1 MHLFSVFDG
10 SDDDNDD
17 QDVEVALVCPTQTL
31 EGLNDKKENLD
42 KDNKKDGVYKRAKR
56 KLISET
62 SQFVASLFVLVVV
75 LGLVVISYFFCP
87 VCLFGI
93 MVMSACLCPFLPY
106 FNIPLWASILLI
118 IMLGMTYTQRPF
130 TFIWH

>member
-87 VCLFGI
+87 ICLFGI

>member
-1 MHLFSVFDG
+1 MNLFSAFHG

-31 EGLNDKKENLD
+31 EGLNDMKDKVE

-56 KLISET
+56 KFISET
-62 SQFVASLFVLVVV
+62 AQFVVSLFVLTVV

-87 VCLFGI
+87 ICLFGI

-106 FNIPLWASILLI
+106 FNVPLWTSILLI
-118 IMLGMTYTQRPF
+118 IMMGMTYTQRPF
-130 TFIWH
+130 TFIWK

>member
-1 MHLFSVFDG
+1 MNLFSPFNG

-31 EGLNDKKENLD
+31 EGLNDKKDKVE

-56 KLISET
+56 KFISET
-62 SQFVASLFVLVVV
+62 AQFVVSLFVLTVV

-106 FNIPLWASILLI
+106 FNVPLWTSILLI

-130 TFIWH
+130 TFIWK

>member
-1 MHLFSVFDG
+1 MRLFSALNR
-10 SDDDNDD
+10 SDDEDD
-17 QDVEVALVCPTQTL
+17 DVEIALVCPTQTL
-31 EGLNDKKENLD
+31 EGLNDKKEVPIV
-42 KDNKKDGVYKRAKR
+42 KDNKKDGAYKRAKR
-56 KLISET
+56 KFISET
-62 SQFVASLFVLVVV
+62 AQFVMSLFVLIVV
-75 LGLVVISYFFCP
+75 LGLVVVSYFFCP
-87 VCLFGI
+87 ICLFGI

>member
-1 MHLFSVFDG
+1 MNLFSAFNG

-31 EGLNDKKENLD
+31 EGLNDKKDKVE

-56 KLISET
+56 KFISET
-62 SQFVASLFVLVVV
+62 AQFVVSLFVLTVV

-106 FNIPLWASILLI
+106 FNVPLWTSILLI

-130 TFIWH
+130 TFIWK

>member
-1 MHLFSVFDG
+1 MNLFSAFHG

-31 EGLNDKKENLD
+31 EGLNDMKD
-42 KDNKKDGVYKRAKR
+42 KVEKNNKKDGVYKRAKR
-56 KLISET
+56 KFISET
-62 SQFVASLFVLVVV
+62 AQFLVSLFVLTVV

-87 VCLFGI
+87 ICLFGI

-106 FNIPLWASILLI
+106 FNVPLWTSILLI
-118 IMLGMTYTQRPF
+118 IMMGMTYTQRPF
-130 TFIWH
+130 TFIWK

>member
-1 MHLFSVFDG
+1 MNLFSAFNG

-31 EGLNDKKENLD
+31 EGLNDMKDKVE

-56 KLISET
+56 KFISET
-62 SQFVASLFVLVVV
+62 AQFVVSLFVLTVV

-87 VCLFGI
+87 ICLFGI

-106 FNIPLWASILLI
+106 FNVPLWTSILLI

-130 TFIWH
+130 TFIWK

>member
-1 MHLFSVFDG
+1 MNLFSAFHG

-31 EGLNDKKENLD
+31 EGLNDMKDKVE

-56 KLISET
+56 KFISET
-62 SQFVASLFVLVVV
+62 AQFVVSLFVLTVV

-106 FNIPLWASILLI
+106 FNVPLWTSILLI

-130 TFIWH
+130 TFIWK

>member
-1 MHLFSVFDG
+1 MNLFSAFNG

-31 EGLNDKKENLD
+31 EGLNDKKDKVE

-56 KLISET
+56 KFISET
-62 SQFVASLFVLVVV
+62 AQFVVSLFVLTVV

-87 VCLFGI
+87 ICLFGI

-106 FNIPLWASILLI
+106 FNVPLWTSILLI

-130 TFIWH
+130 TFIWK

>member
-1 MHLFSVFDG
+1 MNLFSAFNG

-31 EGLNDKKENLD
+31 EGLNDMKDKVE

-56 KLISET
+56 KFISET
-62 SQFVASLFVLVVV
+62 AQFVVSLFVLTVV

-106 FNIPLWASILLI
+106 FNVPLWTSILLI

-130 TFIWH
+130 TFIWK

>member
-1 MHLFSVFDG
+1 MNLFSPFNG

-31 EGLNDKKENLD
+31 EGLNDKKDKVE

-56 KLISET
+56 KFISET
-62 SQFVASLFVLVVV
+62 AQFVVSLFVLTVV

-87 VCLFGI
+87 ICLFGI

-106 FNIPLWASILLI
+106 FNVPLWTSILLI

-130 TFIWH
+130 TFIWK

>member
-1 MHLFSVFDG
+1 MNLFSAFHG

-31 EGLNDKKENLD
+31 EGLNDMKD
-42 KDNKKDGVYKRAKR
+42 KVEKNNKKDGVYKRAKR
-56 KLISET
+56 KFISET
-62 SQFVASLFVLVVV
+62 AQFVVSLFVLTVV

-87 VCLFGI
+87 ICLFGI

-106 FNIPLWASILLI
+106 FNVPLWTSILLI
-118 IMLGMTYTQRPF
+118 IMMGMTYTQRPF
-130 TFIWH
+130 TFIWK